1 MPPNN
6 GQIYFNKNK
15 KTTYL
20 FFSFFIFPKFHIKC
34 HAPEGTHFK
43 NKLKL
48 IKPQVSWFTTKLQ
61 ASSLTEPLLHI
72 INDYTTELLFFL
84 RLWEDGF

>member
-6 GQIYFNKNK
+6 GQINFNKNK

-48 IKPQVSWFTTKLQ
+48 IKPQVS
-61 ASSLTEPLLHI
+61 
-72 INDYTTELLFFL
+72 
-84 RLWEDGF
+84 

>member
-15 KTTYL
+15 KNNL
-20 FFSFFIFPKFHIKC
+20 FIHQLFIFPKFHIKC

-48 IKPQVSWFTTKLQ
+48 IKPQVSRFTAKLQ
-61 ASSLTEPLLHI
+61 ASSLTEPLLNI

-84 RLWEDGF
+84 RL